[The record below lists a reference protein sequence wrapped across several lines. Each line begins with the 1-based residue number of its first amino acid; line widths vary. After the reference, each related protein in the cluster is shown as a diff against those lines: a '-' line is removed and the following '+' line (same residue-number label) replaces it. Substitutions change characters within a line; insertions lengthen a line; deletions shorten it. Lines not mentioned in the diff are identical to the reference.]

1 MNTTSSPQ
9 QPVPLSSDGILVSL
23 PSPPVFPLATPSL
36 LTPSLITRST
46 IVDHR
51 LKPRTAGVDIDTN
64 KLSTTIKR
72 SQAISNI
79 QDLDENSPVTF
90 EIEPNEH
97 LHLRKKVQLQTNSI
111 SISNRTINESI
122 SSIDQQQTN
131 SSGCGDESDARSES
145 SEKPPEYLEE
155 EKPILTGIHVKGATL
170 NRLIRVLIDSFQ
182 SNGTVIDDSEYPK
195 VFFLMHKWIMESE
208 YLSNMLYDLYRHSSD
223 DYKKA
228 MNANDKRFSKDYQ
241 LRICHAYNYWMKNFP
256 MHFDLDRNLKET
268 CAKIKNLIESS
279 GDTEY
284 MKLVDLSQIPSF
296 DWMRQMTVRNQMKNK
311 TVSLGFNNIEPQTLA
326 AQLTYLEWKILRR
339 ITFTDYKAYAI
350 KNTLQDNPRLERSI
364 QFFNGLSTWIQC
376 MVLSK
381 MTPKQRAEIIHKFLD
396 VAKYLRELQN
406 FNTCLAV
413 IGGISHSALARLS
426 KTMMCLSPEDI
437 KLLTEMTDLLSS
449 NSNYAQ
455 YRKNLSECEGFK
467 IPIIGVHLKDII
479 SLHVALQDRLEYD
492 LINFRKLVQL
502 SITFRT
508 LNNLQESVPPVQPNH
523 DLINLLTLSLD
534 LSYTEDEIYEL
545 SLAREPR
552 SSVSSVSSP
561 DQTSRALHPGETTSD
576 SMSDTYKKK
585 EQVQSPV
592 FADWA
597 AGVSQT
603 IDLQTIQRHVNAM
616 VEAVFTT
623 YDHDRDGY
631 ISHTEFEEIAQ
642 NFPFIDTFT
651 VLDADQDGMISK
663 TEMRSYFLRAKYH
676 DLKGEF
682 KHDFHET
689 TYFKPTFCV
698 HCTGLLWGL
707 IKQGWKCKDC
717 GINAHRHCKDQVVM
731 ECRQKRQHPVNK
743 QGSVSDSR
751 PSRSSFRIR
760 KTRKQKATQTEDINF
775 SSSTS
780 SQGTSESC
788 TSSSDEEHH
797 TINNDKSTHHQQW
810 HLRKPS
816 SLKHRKT
823 NFSDSNEE
831 YYYTHP
837 PSPLP
842 QQQQQQQ
849 QQIAINNNIPG
860 NVIPMA
866 QQLIPRGPL
875 ICSDSFEKWN
885 DRSFG
890 WNRSLPQSTL
900 LSSAPS
906 TSTGTSESTTSITT
920 TTTTERETHEQDKSK
935 SRSFYD
941 QTPFLEHNVSDD
953 YEDNNGN
960 HFIESKQND
969 TPPSK
974 HRSIKTTICK
984 DVDLLTS
991 SAFDDN
997 GADACV
1003 TNLQTIQS
1011 KINFGSSENLNTRKL
1026 SLTESL
1032 HSLPA
1037 KPDPTQ
1043 NEIFERLRQA
1053 EEEKKR
1059 LEVENRAMKQELVRT
1074 KSKISSL
1081 RREMTSI
1088 QQLHLAQQQQ
1098 QHVQGLLSAPTI
1110 LLNRQKLEQ
1119 HHHHS
1124 SCQPQPHPQSL
1135 IFTYKTENCDP
1146 TNSCH
1151 DYHKKNLSISSN
1163 EEPVSPP
1170 PTTNHPTCSVQSTQ
1184 TTSRSPPSTIL
1195 NFSNLLLSSPLNN
1208 TSNDQQSQIQSR
1220 RSFSLTP
1227 SSIHCDST
1235 ISVSDEQLRL
1245 YLTETLQREKDSAV

>member
-9 QPVPLSSDGILVSL
+9 QPVPLSSDEILLSS
-23 PSPPVFPLATPSL
+23 SPIVFPSTSPSL
-36 LTPSLITRST
+36 LTPSLITRSS

-51 LKPRTAGVDIDTN
+51 IKSRTGGVDIDTN

-79 QDLDENSPVTF
+79 QDLDEDSPVTF

-97 LHLRKKVQLQTNSI
+97 LHARKKVQLQTNSI

-145 SEKPPEYLEE
+145 SEKLPECLEE
-155 EKPILTGIHVKGATL
+155 EKPILSGIHVKGATL
-170 NRLIRVLIDSFQ
+170 NRLIRTLIDSFQ

-208 YLSNMLYDLYRHSSD
+208 YLSNMLYDLYKHSGD
-223 DYKKA
+223 DYRKA
-228 MNANDKRFSKDYQ
+228 ININDKRFSKDYQ
-241 LRICHAYNYWMKNFP
+241 LRICHAYNFWMKNFP
-256 MHFDLDRNLKET
+256 MHFDLDKNLKET
-268 CAKIKNLIESS
+268 CEKMKNLIESS
-279 GDTEY
+279 GDSEC
-284 MKLVDLSQIPSF
+284 MKLVDLSQLPSF
-296 DWMRQMTVRNQMKNK
+296 DWMRQMTVRNQIKNK

-339 ITFTDYKAYAI
+339 ITFTDYKTYAI

-426 KTMMCLSPEDI
+426 KTMMCLSSEDI

-455 YRKNLSECEGFK
+455 YRKNLSECDGFK

-502 SITFRT
+502 SIIFRT
-508 LNNLQESVPPVQPNH
+508 LNNLQVSVPPVQPNH

-552 SSVSSVSSP
+552 SSVSSP
-561 DQTSRALHPGETTSD
+561 DQTSRSLHSGETTND
-576 SMSDTYKKK
+576 SSSDTYKKK
-585 EQVQSPV
+585 EQVHSPV

-603 IDLQTIQRHVNAM
+603 IDIQTIQRHVNAM

-631 ISHTEFEEIAQ
+631 ISHKEFEEIAQ

-731 ECRQKRQHPVNK
+731 ECRQKRQNQVNK

-780 SQGTSESC
+780 SSATSESC
-788 TSSSDEEHH
+788 TSSSDDEQQI
-797 TINNDKSTHHQQW
+797 INQDKSIHHHHHHQW

-816 SLKHRKT
+816 SLKHRKQIL
-823 NFSDSNEE
+823 SDSNDE

-842 QQQQQQQ
+842 QQQLTTTNS
-849 QQIAINNNIPG
+849 NNNSST
-860 NVIPMA
+860 NVIPIA

-885 DRSFG
+885 DRCFT
-890 WNRSLPQSTL
+890 WNRSLPPPTL

-920 TTTTERETHEQDKSK
+920 TTITTPTKTEINKEQDKTK
-935 SRSFYD
+935 SFYD
-941 QTPFLEHNVSDD
+941 QTSFLESNISDD
-953 YEDNNGN
+953 DIIDEKN
-960 HFIESKQND
+960 FIKSNQIQYKDISLTKQ
-969 TPPSK
+969 
-974 HRSIKTTICK
+974 RATTTATCK
-984 DVDLLTS
+984 DIGLITS
-991 SAFDDN
+991 STFDD
-997 GADACV
+997 DDTCFTTY
-1003 TNLQTIQS
+1003 TNTQPTQTI
-1011 KINFGSSENLNTRKL
+1011 INFGSSENINLSFRKL
-1026 SLTESL
+1026 SLSESL
-1032 HSLPA
+1032 HSLPTKSEA
-1037 KPDPTQ
+1037 PQ

-1081 RREMTSI
+1081 KREMSSI
-1088 QQLHLAQQQQ
+1088 QQLHLAQQQ
-1098 QHVQGLLSAPTI
+1098 VQAQLSAPTI
-1110 LLNRQKLEQ
+1110 LSSRQKLEQ
-1119 HHHHS
+1119 YHQYHHHPL
-1124 SCQPQPHPQSL
+1124 CQTHPQSS
-1135 IFTYKTENCDP
+1135 IFTYKTENFDQI
-1146 TNSCH
+1146 NS
-1151 DYHKKNLSISSN
+1151 DYDDNKKNISTSSN
-1163 EEPVSPP
+1163 EESLSPP
-1170 PTTNHPTCSVQSTQ
+1170 ARINQPTCSVQSTQ
-1184 TTSRSPPSTIL
+1184 TTSRSPPSTII
-1195 NFSNLLLSSPLNN
+1195 NFSNLLLSSSLN
-1208 TSNDQQSQIQSR
+1208 TTLNDQQQQTR
-1220 RSFSLTP
+1220 RSLSLTP
-1227 SSIHCDST
+1227 SSINCDSST
-1235 ISVSDEQLRL
+1235 SLSDEQLRL

>member
-1 MNTTSSPQ
+1 MNTTSSLH
-9 QPVPLSSDGILVSL
+9 QPVPLSPDESSISSSPLVL
-23 PSPPVFPLATPSL
+23 PIMSPSSHHFPVPSL
-36 LTPSLITRST
+36 SSCSSFAGHQNKL
-46 IVDHR
+46 R
-51 LKPRTAGVDIDTN
+51 LGGVDSDSN
-64 KLSTTIKR
+64 KLSATIKR

-90 EIEPNEH
+90 EIDTNEH
-97 LHLRKKVQLQTNSI
+97 LHNRKKVQLQTNPTFINNRFTTESVPSI
-111 SISNRTINESI
+111 DKQQTI
-122 SSIDQQQTN
+122 SS
-131 SSGCGDESDARSES
+131 GGGDESDTRSES
-145 SEKPPEYLEE
+145 NETPEYVKED
-155 EKPILTGIHVKGATL
+155 KPILPGIHVKGATL
-170 NRLIRVLIDSFQ
+170 NRLIRILVDSFQ
-182 SNGTVIDDSEYPK
+182 TNGTMSDENEFPR

-208 YLSNMLYDLYRHSSD
+208 YLSHMLYDLYKHTGD

-228 MNANDKRFSKDYQ
+228 INVAEKRSYKEYQ
-241 LRICHAYNYWMKNFP
+241 LHICYAYNFWMKNFP
-256 MHFDLDRNLKET
+256 MHFDLDKRLKET
-268 CAKIKNLIESS
+268 CEQMKNLIEVS
-279 GDTEY
+279 GDIER
-284 MKLVDLSQIPSF
+284 MNLVDPSQVPSF
-296 DWMRQMTVRNQMKNK
+296 DWMRQMTVRNQTKNK
-311 TVSLGFNNIEPQTLA
+311 TVSLAFNSIEPQTLA

-339 ITFTDYKAYAI
+339 ITFTDYKTYAI

-381 MTPKQRAEIIHKFLD
+381 MTPKQRAEVIHKFLD
-396 VAKYLRELQN
+396 VAKHLKELQN

-426 KTMMCLSPEDI
+426 KTMMCLSSEDI
-437 KLLTEMTDLLSS
+437 KLLGEMTDLLSS

-455 YRKNLSECEGFK
+455 YRKSLSDCDGFK

-508 LNNLQESVPPVQPNH
+508 LTNLQMSVPPVQPNH

-552 SSVSSVSSP
+552 SSVSSP
-561 DQTSRALHPGETTSD
+561 DQAGRGLQPGDATNDTTAD
-576 SMSDTYKKK
+576 GFKKK
-585 EQVQSPV
+585 EQIHSPV

-603 IDLQTIQRHVNAM
+603 IDIQTIQRHVNAM

-663 TEMRSYFLRAKYH
+663 TEMRCYFLRAKYH

-731 ECRQKRQHPVNK
+731 ECRQKRSHPANK
-743 QGSVSDSR
+743 QGSMGDPR
-751 PSRSSFRIR
+751 HGRNSFRIR
-760 KTRKQKATQTEDINF
+760 KTRKQKGTQTEDFNF
-775 SSSTS
+775 SSTS
-780 SQGTSESC
+780 SSSATSESC
-788 TSSSDEEHH
+788 TSSSDEESHSLSQEKFNQLSQAWH
-797 TINNDKSTHHQQW
+797 IHKSA
-810 HLRKPS
+810 
-816 SLKHRKT
+816 SLKHRKPVL
-823 NFSDSNEE
+823 SDSNDD

-837 PSPLP
+837 PSPP
-842 QQQQQQQ
+842 HPH
-849 QQIAINNNIPG
+849 NVNNIPST
-860 NVIPMA
+860 NVTPVA

-885 DRSFG
+885 DRCFT
-890 WNRSLPQSTL
+890 WNRPLPPPTL
-900 LSSAPS
+900 LASAPS

-920 TTTTERETHEQDKSK
+920 AKTEVNEQEKFISPL
-935 SRSFYD
+935 FYG
-941 QTPFLEHNVSDD
+941 QASFLEGDVSDD
-953 YEDNNGN
+953 DD
-960 HFIESKQND
+960 D
-969 TPPSK
+969 TRRFFGPRK
-974 HRSIKTTICK
+974 IRRHIRTAACK
-984 DVDLLTS
+984 EIGLVTS
-991 SAFDDN
+991 PTLDDN
-997 GADACV
+997 DDETCLS
-1003 TNLQTIQS
+1003 TNNSLQPLKT
-1011 KINFGSSENLNTRKL
+1011 NTNYGSSQNLNSRRL

-1032 HSLPA
+1032 RSLPA
-1037 KPDPTQ
+1037 KSDTTQ

-1059 LEVENRAMKQELVRT
+1059 LEDENRAMKQELVRT

-1081 RREMTSI
+1081 KREMSSI
-1088 QQLHLAQQQQ
+1088 QQLHLAQQQVHAQ
-1098 QHVQGLLSAPTI
+1098 LSAPTI
-1110 LLNRQKLEQ
+1110 ISSRQELEQ
-1119 HHHHS
+1119 HHSSSQTYLKPSVFSYFSETNDHMKLHS
-1124 SCQPQPHPQSL
+1124 HQH
-1135 IFTYKTENCDP
+1135 
-1146 TNSCH
+1146 
-1151 DYHKKNLSISSN
+1151 
-1163 EEPVSPP
+1163 EPI
-1170 PTTNHPTCSVQSTQ
+1170 PTCSVQSTQ
-1184 TTSRSPPSTIL
+1184 TTSFSPPAAIIHFSDLVPSTSTDHQRNHRPIH
-1195 NFSNLLLSSPLNN
+1195 STSSATQCEP
-1208 TSNDQQSQIQSR
+1208 
-1220 RSFSLTP
+1220 
-1227 SSIHCDST
+1227 
-1235 ISVSDEQLRL
+1235 SDEQLRL
-1245 YLTETLQREKDSAV
+1245 YLTETLQREKDSTV